1 MCRSGAR
8 PPHWQLI
15 ALRLTH
21 KPQTAPA
28 LGTAAFHSYDLN
40 HGVDVLEG
48 RRVSAVFWI
57 TDTHASCRDDVS
69 PWCSRGKLQLLIAV
83 LHAPDLTPCP
93 CAPHSARTAPR
104 YLAPAEAGSRDAQ
117 DALGELYQ
125 LGTHGYARD
134 VEQAVVWATK
144 AAEQGHAPAQSRLG
158 RLYLAG
164 EGVPRDAERGL
175 AWVRRAAEQGYAPAQ
190 YTMGAACQY
199 GDAEGG
205 LDAAA
210 RWFLGAAEAGIAA
223 AQYELGVAYV
233 NGDGVEMDR
242 MEGVEWLWRAAQQGK
257 REAKADLRAL
267 VEAGVIDMDVS
278 LLGEPD

>member
-1 MCRSGAR
+1 M
-8 PPHWQLI
+8 
-15 ALRLTH
+15 
-21 KPQTAPA
+21 
-28 LGTAAFHSYDLN
+28 
-40 HGVDVLEG
+40 
-48 RRVSAVFWI
+48 
-57 TDTHASCRDDVS
+57 
-69 PWCSRGKLQLLIAV
+69 
-83 LHAPDLTPCP
+83 
-93 CAPHSARTAPR
+93 
-104 YLAPAEAGSRDAQ
+104 DAQ

-205 LDAAA
+205 LVLRATPRRSVTHNLRPLLQTEDVEVEGDGPTCTPRGRQPA
-210 RWFLGAAEAGIAA
+210 RASGHGAASG
-223 AQYELGVAYV
+223 
-233 NGDGVEMDR
+233 
-242 MEGVEWLWRAAQQGK
+242 
-257 REAKADLRAL
+257 
-267 VEAGVIDMDVS
+267 
-278 LLGEPD
+278 